1 MANVNQVRGIT
12 KSIELGRT
20 LQEDYPEIAIL
31 YRNNTTQDIV
41 ERLDIQAAYGVN
53 PEVARKGVQYAIAG
67 HDGFSG
73 KKAYPGLIGKRERK
87 RIAQKHIEENGHKSY
102 QERKGIHGRTLEEM
116 QKHGR
121 EIIRRLTP
129 QKRREYSAL
138 GVISRGQTPITED
151 EKQLIYELARDEH
164 PHLEIAQSVNGYYHQ
179 GREVRSVGAV
189 GIMLHRYIESLKT
202 KAQSD

>member
-1 MANVNQVRGIT
+1 MAIV
-12 KSIELGRT
+12 LGRT
-20 LQEDYPEIAIL
+20 LQQEHPEIAKL
-31 YRNNTTQDIV
+31 YIKNPIRIIAIDLGIEV
-41 ERLDIQAAYGVN
+41 IYGVT
-53 PEVARKGVQYAIAG
+53 PSVARKSVQCAIAG
-67 HDGFSG
+67 HDGSLG
-73 KKAYPGLIGKRERK
+73 IPSYAGLIGKRERE
-87 RIAQKHIEENGHKSY
+87 RIRQAHHRENNRQLY
-102 QERKGIHGRTLEEM
+102 QARRGIHGRTLEEM

-189 GIMLHRYIESLKT
+189 GIMLHRYQESLKA